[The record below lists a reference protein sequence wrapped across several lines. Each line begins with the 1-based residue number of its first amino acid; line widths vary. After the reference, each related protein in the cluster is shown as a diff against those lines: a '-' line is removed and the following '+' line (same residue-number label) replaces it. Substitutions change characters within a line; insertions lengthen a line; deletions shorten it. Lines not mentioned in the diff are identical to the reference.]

1 MPKKAHELGP
11 LAVTKLSKSGLHFV
25 GGVAGLALQ
34 MSTTGAR
41 SWILRINVGGRRRDM
56 GLGGFPDVTLSGARQ
71 AARDARQQVKAG
83 RDPIEEAKT
92 ARNKLLLANAK
103 TLTFAQCADAYIAA
117 HQNSWKNAKHRL
129 QWQTTLDTYAHPEI
143 GNLAINRVALPH
155 ILNILQPIWLVKTET
170 ASRLRGRMESI
181 LDWATTH
188 QYREGL
194 NPARWKGHLAVLLPP
209 PNKIRNEKHHTALP
223 IIEIAAFMS
232 QLRMQSGV
240 GAKALEFAILTAAR
254 SGEVRG
260 AAWEEI
266 DHDGAVWTVPAHR
279 MKGRKEH
286 RVPLSGAALKLLGRT
301 ANDQLNGLAYGQVKN
316 LKGIVF
322 SAPSGRTLSDMTLSG
337 VMRRM
342 KVAAVPHGFRS
353 TFRDWCSEHTNHSR
367 EVAEMALAHVLENKV
382 EAAYRR
388 GDLFEKRRRLM
399 EDWAEFCDG
408 LTETAT

>member
-209 PNKIRNEKHHTALP
+209 PNKIRNEKHHAALP

-254 SGEVRG
+254 SGEVRC

-342 KVAAVPHGFRS
+342 KV
-353 TFRDWCSEHTNHSR
+353 SR
-367 EVAEMALAHVLENKV
+367 
-382 EAAYRR
+382 
-388 GDLFEKRRRLM
+388 
-399 EDWAEFCDG
+399 
-408 LTETAT
+408 

>member
-209 PNKIRNEKHHTALP
+209 PNKIRNEKHHAALP

>member
-92 ARNKLLLANAK
+92 ERNKLLLANAK

-209 PNKIRNEKHHTALP
+209 PNKIRNEKHHAALP

-254 SGEVRG
+254 SGEVRC

>member
-209 PNKIRNEKHHTALP
+209 PNKIRNEKHHAALP

-254 SGEVRG
+254 SGEVRC